1 MHRTDRAPIRSTGR
15 ERLTITAI
23 VLAFVGVLVV
33 WASLQPMFGSPDE
46 IAHWDAAVQVAMG
59 HGWPDPA
66 HLRLL
71 AATRAAQAEGMSFLQ
86 TDRPTLEALL
96 AAAPGNGS
104 TNQMTQHPPTWY
116 AMAAGLLHLIG
127 YMQLRWD
134 VDLFALRLM
143 NVAVLST
150 LPLVVWAAVRR
161 VTRSPRT
168 ALVAAASLLLIPQ
181 VGFIGSSA
189 TNDTPVIILGAV
201 VVWLVCR
208 VLTGDRGVPTLV
220 ALALATSAAVAFKA
234 TALPL
239 VPFAVI
245 AVIVAGSGWSR
256 WLRGAVVLVVPV
268 VTTSWWWVR
277 NVLVFHTLQPAGLPQ
292 SIQRTEF
299 PPGEGPDL
307 GGFVNTE
314 WNRVTNSFWGQ
325 YGLLQYPSSPI
336 VIAVLSVVAIGVVL
350 VWGFRRGSRRT
361 AWLLA
366 LLPLFTLVAGLQNNW
381 STYLRTTTIGG
392 IQGRYYFV
400 LVGVL
405 AVLSAIAWRRF
416 VRVEQDRRRLGRTV
430 VVVAALMTVYGWS
443 VAYRGYYEAFHLK
456 VTWSGLRTLTH
467 LTPIGREGFALVVG
481 VALLLLAVAVALT
494 LSALRTPRVLAAEP
508 ATGTPVVPVA
518 PVADER
524 ATAARVDDDRASAAH
539 VDDERATAAHVD
551 DERAVGAV
559 DDERATARP
568 ADPAVDRAASW
579 PSADDQPT
587 RVSTVD
593 RGEPQPDHR
602 PVL

>member
-1 MHRTDRAPIRSTGR
+1 MHRHGSTLTRASGR
-15 ERLTITAI
+15 ERLAITAI
-23 VLAFVGVLVV
+23 VLAFVAVLVV
-33 WASLQPMFGSPDE
+33 WASLQPVFGSPDE
-46 IAHWDAAVQVAMG
+46 IAHWDAAVQLAMG

-71 AATRAAQAEGMSFLQ
+71 SATRAAQAEGMSFLQ

-127 YMQLRWD
+127 YMHQRWD

-143 NVAVLST
+143 NVAILGT

-161 VTRSPRT
+161 LTRSPRT

-208 VLTGDRGVPTLV
+208 VLTGDRGIVTLV

-292 SIQRTEF
+292 SIQTKAF
-299 PPGEGPDL
+299 PPGEGPDV

-325 YGLLQYPSSPI
+325 YGLLAFPSSPI
-336 VIAVLSVVAIGVVL
+336 VIATLSVVAIGVVL
-350 VWGFRRGSRRT
+350 VWGFRRGSRRN

-366 LLPLFTLVAGLQNNW
+366 VLPLFTLAAGLQNNW

-400 LVGVL
+400 LIGAL

-430 VVVAALMTVYGWS
+430 VVVSALMTLYGWS
-443 VAYRGYYEAFHLK
+443 VAYRGYYEEFHLK
-456 VTWSGLRTLTH
+456 VTWNGLRTLTH
-467 LTPIGREGFALVVG
+467 LTPIGREGFALVAG
-481 VALLLLAVAVALT
+481 GTLLLLVVAVALT
-494 LSALRTPRVLAAEP
+494 LSALRTP
-508 ATGTPVVPVA
+508 PVVTV
-518 PVADER
+518 
-524 ATAARVDDDRASAAH
+524 
-539 VDDERATAAHVD
+539 
-551 DERAVGAV
+551 VG
-559 DDERATARP
+559 
-568 ADPAVDRAASW
+568 ADPALDDAADPALDDAADPASDDAAFADRR
-579 PSADDQPT
+579 PTHVVSAPPALDDRSGET
-587 RVSTVD
+587 TGGETVSGH
-593 RGEPQPDHR
+593 GEPQPDPR
-602 PVL
+602 TVL